1 MMKVSDKKISD
12 LINNQKYSE
21 VIEYLNS
28 IVSSEDAS
36 FNALSAYVIAV
47 SELKD
52 KKLYPK
58 AFDCFVR
65 ANLVRN
71 SNPVL
76 LRTLYSKIEEII
88 KTLGLKYFD
97 IANSNNVKKDF
108 YLRARFLLFISSNK
122 LLDALNTIS
131 ALIEER
137 PLPSYYFQRSK
148 IYVLQKKYKLA
159 VKDLDSAIA
168 DAPTDAVLYY
178 HRGLLKQRMND
189 IQGALFDYDSAVNFA
204 PNNSTYYYKRGIL
217 YEDLGRFKNALDDF
231 KKSVQ
236 LNPTNVPAFQEL
248 AWCKYNMRSFKEAMY
263 FVEIAIR
270 LEPNNAGAYYIKGCI
285 LTAVGMYPQAIEV
298 LEIAAKNDNQSNK
311 SWSARLWFQTAL
323 ATFLDGQ
330 YQKAQQDIT
339 KALLLRPN
347 IIGFLILA
355 MDIEFFGTK
364 DYYAAKGYCQSILKL
379 DAENE
384 RALAA
389 QVQINSKLTDD
400 M

>member
-1 MMKVSDKKISD
+1 MKSSDTEIAELLNS
-12 LINNQKYSE
+12 QKYSE
-21 VIEYLNS
+21 VIELLDGVVTS
-28 IVSSEDAS
+28 DGAS
-36 FNALSAYVIAV
+36 FNTLSAYIIAA
-47 SELKD
+47 SELQD

-71 SNPVL
+71 ANPVL
-76 LRTLYSKIEEII
+76 LRTLYLKIENII
-88 KTLGLKYFD
+88 KVLGLTYFNNS
-97 IANSNNVKKDF
+97 NSNNIRKDF
-108 YLRARFLLFISSNK
+108 YLRARFLLFISTNK
-122 LLDALNTIS
+122 LVDALNTIS
-131 ALIEER
+131 ALIEDK
-137 PLPSYYFQRSK
+137 PLPSYLFQRSK

-159 VKDLDSAIA
+159 VKDLDDALKG
-168 DAPTDAVLYY
+168 APTDGVLYY

-189 IQGALFDYDSAVNFA
+189 IQGALFDYDSAVNYS
-204 PNNSTYYYKRGIL
+204 PNNSTFYFKRGIL

-236 LNPTNVPAFQEL
+236 LNPSNVLAFQEL
-248 AWCKYNMRSFKEAMY
+248 AWCKYNLRSFKEAMY
-263 FVEIAIR
+263 FIEIAIR
-270 LEPNNAGAYYIKGCI
+270 LEPNNAGAHYVKGCI
-285 LTAVGMYPQAIEV
+285 LTTVGMYPQA
-298 LEIAAKNDNQSNK
+298 LEELEFAAKNDNQSNK
-311 SWSARLWFQTAL
+311 AWSARLWFQTAL

-330 YQKAQQDIT
+330 FEKARQDIA
-339 KALLLRPN
+339 KAMLLRPN

-364 DYYAAKGYCQSILKL
+364 DFYAAKGYCQAILKI

-389 QVQINSKLTDD
+389 QVQINSKLSDD